1 MAVELR
7 NGKVLTDKGF
17 EEGLIVRIDGPRIV
31 GLDRRRKIRSL
42 AKTIDLDGRLLLPG
56 FIDAQVNGG
65 GGVLFNDRPGVESIA
80 EIGRV
85 HRRFGTTAFLP
96 TLVSDELPVVLEAI
110 KATRDAIAA
119 GVPGVLGIHIE
130 GPFLNRDRRGIH
142 DADKIRGL
150 DDEAFKLLTTPT
162 GGKTLLTLAPEM
174 TTPEMIRKLTKAGVI
189 VSAGHSDA
197 TYDDIRTAMQSGLTG
212 FTHLFNAMSQLTVRE
227 PGVVGAALDDENCWC
242 SIIADGHH
250 VHPAVLRLALRAKR
264 ADRFFLVTDAM
275 PSVGTDLKSFN
286 LLGKRITVRDGFCM
300 DEDGTLAG
308 SNMDMATAVR
318 NTIDMLGIDIA
329 QAIRMASLNPARF
342 LGVASDHAR
351 MAPGGRAN
359 LVIVDNELC
368 VLDTCIDGRFGDS
381 NNRRTPATTTDG
393 HSTLQ

>member
-1 MAVELR
+1 MAVNLV
-7 NGKVLTDKGF
+7 NGRVLTDKGF
-17 EEGLIVRIDGPRIV
+17 EEGLVVRIDGPRIAGV
-31 GLDRRRKIRSL
+31 ERRKNTRSRG
-42 AKTIDLDGRLLLPG
+42 KTIDLDGRLLLPG
-56 FIDAQVNGG
+56 FVDAQVNGG
-65 GGVLFNDRPGVESIA
+65 GGVLFNDRPSVESIA

-85 HRRFGTTAFLP
+85 HRQFGTTAFLP

-110 KATRDAIAA
+110 RATRDAITA

-142 DADKIRGL
+142 DAGKIRSL
-150 DDEAFKLLTTPT
+150 DDEAFELLTTPT

-174 TTPEMIRKLTKAGVI
+174 TTPAMIRKLTQAGVI

-197 TYDDIRTAMQSGLTG
+197 TYQDIRTALDNGLSG

-227 PGVVGAALDDENCWC
+227 PGVVGAALEDEQSWC

-250 VHPAVLRLALRAKR
+250 VHPSVLRMALRAKR

-286 LLGKRITVRDGFCM
+286 LLGKRITVRDGYCT

-308 SNMDMATAVR
+308 SNMDMGTAVR
-318 NTIDMLGIDIA
+318 NSIRLLNLGLPDA
-329 QAIRMASLNPARF
+329 VRMASQYPARF
-342 LGVASDHAR
+342 LSVDEDHGRIAPGHRANFVITDDALLDFEVRIDGEGFSDLASDICR
-351 MAPGGRAN
+351 AP
-359 LVIVDNELC
+359 L
-368 VLDTCIDGRFGDS
+368 
-381 NNRRTPATTTDG
+381 
-393 HSTLQ
+393 